1 MSRTKGTIITGAP
14 YEVNAAAPLDA
25 KSNVGLKSD
34 LFTAATWQA
43 PSSSGANAGKMFCYY
58 GMLVYVGNDTAE
70 NNGLYVLKNSGAN
83 DANVDALVESNWE
96 RISQPDSA

>member
-43 PSSSGANAGKMFCYY
+43 PSSSGANAEKCSATMVCSF
-58 GMLVYVGNDTAE
+58 MLVMT
-70 NNGLYVLKNSGAN
+70 LKKIT
-83 DANVDALVESNWE
+83 VYTY
-96 RISQPDSA
+96 